1 MSYPADGSFQRIS
14 GPSAVPNPPSHNKTT
29 SKSQSFSQI
38 HFKPPIFS
46 VKAPTTGSN
55 RTLIPL
61 HRSEIF
67 GSESLTQSTSRDN
80 VFSGSSQQVD
90 PLAAFSSS
98 SDLPLQ
104 PRQDGSQ
111 SRNSSWLSP
120 SELGPSLFANNKPGP
135 VLLPAL
141 PIVSSK
147 STKGKRRAVPSPPQT
162 PPPPSTPVVGSPSG
176 GQLLD
181 TVRHP
186 WDTPDPSLMGS
197 VHGAS
202 VSPTAQRTSLHARQL
217 STDDATLVSEP
228 KNSHP
233 RTPVFGA
240 LQPHY
245 RLRSPPRLSLVSSPH
260 RESFARGRSSDED
273 GEGSPEYIIGGPSAI
288 YESEEDFLRN
298 VQRVVE
304 YDQMSDEEERTPSPL
319 PGVLGRTLSPPESY
333 DRSTSFMPNRPSP
346 LGSPRRD
353 SQRIAG
359 GELNRL
365 LSERAEW
372 ERARRLEFDKRRPD
386 YLRRWAIGDSGASD
400 ETSPSTSRTKRRP
413 HTRRGRQRRLSTG
426 SSSEMLDERGQMS
439 LFPVRTRTT
448 RAMDAREMQEAI
460 AAVNASLANSRTIG
474 SSSNGRVAQG
484 IQSRASSKST
494 LDSISVTQHNSI
506 THGAR
511 EGQESLAQSGRSGP
525 SRFRSK
531 RQLPSKTTI
540 VPGTAVGITVSPT
553 KGRRLKLL
561 RPSTPPETRFSPP
574 PTTRNAITGPPPTFD
589 SIAKQFSRNS
599 FVSHRMR
606 PDHDPTDLDG
616 EQGSTTVSSSAVEDG
631 DSIQGSNTSV
641 SRMLTQGRA
650 ARKRK
655 RLMAFQDDSSA
666 SDEHSR
672 VVESGMSRLA
682 LSSNK
687 RLMAGLKSVRVH
699 QSPLKPAFVEGLG
712 RMAVNPN
719 DLEDAQVVSLSA
731 LEKGTAGKKTFFGH
745 IAQDEDDSL
754 WSPIHTGG
762 AGFRDIVA
770 SRSERNKRSRD
781 VSSMLALA
789 DSSNKMS
796 FVNGSHWPD
805 SQFPWSLNDQQRKA
819 ERKRLRNEKM
829 KLVERF
835 LDRDT
840 DDSLSDDEED
850 SVMTANDEDSME
862 EGGMVHKA
870 RDLSALGHDA
880 PENQNDTLMPARPY
894 LDDTTP
900 DLVVPSDPGDARYA
914 FASRR
919 DIRAQLFQSKR
930 RREESTEDSEDDGPV
945 ACICREPEDG
955 RRMVRCDGCRSWFH
969 QICVDILDENQLD
982 DFWYC
987 WKCSRDAVSF
997 PEDGSVTP
1005 ATTMVVPPTQPQPIS
1020 EDTRPEQETDTFPSP
1035 NPDRSPSPFSSPPK
1049 SPIRLQPNLVPSIF
1063 SPQRT
1068 PRKTFDPTTPKRLV
1082 SRFGIDIQQTP
1093 RFFPEFSQQGRT
1105 AGSTDIMGS
1114 PSRGTQYSV
1123 AFATLQPRQRS
1134 GVPLF
1139 TPKTP
1144 TSRRFDGFDLTSTL
1158 RPDFDNSGSTM
1169 KGSAGGSS
1177 PPLGPYSMSVDYLE
1191 SPIQRGGR
1199 VGKTSTPQGH
1209 SGVVTETPAFRLH
1222 GAGFGRSDSAAEQG
1236 TSITSNAQR
1245 NDLNDMLDI

>member
-1 MSYPADGSFQRIS
+1 MSHPADGSFQRIS

-147 STKGKRRAVPSPPQT
+147 STKGKRRSVPSPPQT

-186 WDTPDPSLMGS
+186 WDTPDPSLVGS

-217 STDDATLVSEP
+217 STDQGTDATLVFEP

-494 LDSISVTQHNSI
+494 LDSTSVTQHNSI

-511 EGQESLAQSGRSGP
+511 E
-525 SRFRSK
+525 
-531 RQLPSKTTI
+531 
-540 VPGTAVGITVSPT
+540 
-553 KGRRLKLL
+553 
-561 RPSTPPETRFSPP
+561 
-574 PTTRNAITGPPPTFD
+574 
-589 SIAKQFSRNS
+589 
-599 FVSHRMR
+599 
-606 PDHDPTDLDG
+606 DLDG

-762 AGFRDIVA
+762 AGFREIVA

-862 EGGMVHKA
+862 EGGMVHRA
-870 RDLSALGHDA
+870 RGLSALGHDA

-1005 ATTMVVPPTQPQPIS
+1005 ATTMVVPPTQTQPVS
-1020 EDTRPEQETDTFPSP
+1020 EDTRPEQETDTFPPP
-1035 NPDRSPSPFSSPPK
+1035 NSDRSPSPFSSPPK
-1049 SPIRLQPNLVPSIF
+1049 SPIRLQPNSVPSIF

-1144 TSRRFDGFDLTSTL
+1144 TSRRFDGFELTSTL